1 MEAEAAVLSQLQLQL
16 LALVSELR
24 LLRER
29 ERGAREELRD
39 AAQRWEEAEEEH
51 RREARELRAE
61 VATRDDALRKL
72 EARIKC
78 LENENDLL
86 EQNENNLKESMEGLL
101 QSREA
106 FIKHYEAG
114 IRPLCFSASFG
125 LPFPFSSIHYMLSFS
140 ILNLLQDS
148 TCSMQWTI
156 QMKDKQIAVISEKL
170 NSHLVLF
177 SSVEKEVA
185 AVKQVLGDVH
195 CLVGEKEN
203 VVSDL
208 KDKVQR
214 ISVLE
219 KDVVEKLNF
228 LESKISAYQL
238 ELQSRARIIY
248 ELKEGLEAEK
258 LNNSFQPQLEEISDD
273 IIERLTSEKQA
284 MHVELHNMEI
294 ALQKFQDLFSSIW
307 HERMKSFSAISG
319 SQDLQDVNNRQ
330 PGRFTFGLSKTLFR
344 FIPTTTQNVDHQLEM
359 GPGSMQVQSPTCFKS
374 GALPSLEPVA
384 ANTETADCLPEPEG
398 DIVMDD
404 LSPTQP
410 TDSVNLDPD
419 SENQP

>member
-1 MEAEAAVLSQLQLQL
+1 METEAAALSQLQLQL

-29 ERGAREELRD
+29 ERGARDELRD
-39 AAQRWEEAEEEH
+39 AGQRWEEAEEEH

-61 VATRDDALRKL
+61 VAARDDALRKL

-78 LENENDLL
+78 LENENELL
-86 EQNENNLKESMEGLL
+86 EKNENNLKETMEGLL

-106 FIKHYEAG
+106 FIKHYE
-114 IRPLCFSASFG
+114 
-125 LPFPFSSIHYMLSFS
+125 
-140 ILNLLQDS
+140 DS

-177 SSVEKEVA
+177 SSVQKEVA

-195 CLVGEKEN
+195 FLVGEKEN
-203 VVSDL
+203 VVADL
-208 KDKVQR
+208 KDKVQM

-219 KDVVEKLNF
+219 KDVVDKLNF

-238 ELQSRARIIY
+238 ELRSRARIIY
-248 ELKEGLEAEK
+248 ELKDRLEAEK
-258 LNNSFQPQLEEISDD
+258 LNNSFQPQLEELKKALLVKDD

-294 ALQKFQDLFSSIW
+294 ALQRFQDLFSSIG
-307 HERMKSFSAISG
+307 HGRMKNFLAISG
-319 SQDLQDVNNRQ
+319 SQDVNNGQ
-330 PGRFTFGLSKTLFR
+330 PESIPGTQGGLANEHNSVTA
-344 FIPTTTQNVDHQLEM
+344 IDEAATTQNVDHQLEIS
-359 GPGSMQVQSPTCFKS
+359 PGSMQVQSPTCLKF
-374 GALPSLEPVA
+374 GALSSPEPVA
-384 ANTETADCLPEPEG
+384 AHTEKADCLPELKE
-398 DIVMDD
+398 DIVMGD
-404 LSPTQP
+404 LSPTHP
-410 TDSVNLDPD
+410 TDSVNPEPD
-419 SENQP
+419 SENQQLL

>member
-16 LALVSELR
+16 LALVFEHR

-39 AAQRWEEAEEEH
+39 AGQRWEEAEGEH

-61 VATRDDALRKL
+61 VAARDDALRKL

-78 LENENDLL
+78 LENENELL
-86 EQNENNLKESMEGLL
+86 EKNENNLKETMEGLL

-106 FIKHYEAG
+106 FIKHYE
-114 IRPLCFSASFG
+114 
-125 LPFPFSSIHYMLSFS
+125 
-140 ILNLLQDS
+140 DS
-148 TCSMQWTI
+148 TCSMHWTI

-170 NSHLVLF
+170 NSHLILF

-185 AVKQVLGDVH
+185 AVKQALGDVH
-195 CLVGEKEN
+195 CMVGEKEN
-203 VVSDL
+203 VVADL
-208 KDKVQR
+208 KDKVQS

-238 ELQSRARIIY
+238 ELHNRAKIIY
-248 ELKEGLEAEK
+248 ELKDRLEAEK
-258 LNNSFQPQLEEISDD
+258 LNNSFQPQLEELKKALLVKDD
-273 IIERLTSEKQA
+273 IIERLASEKQA
-284 MHVELHNMEI
+284 KHVELHNMEI
-294 ALQKFQDLFSSIW
+294 ALQKFQDLFSSIG
-307 HERMKSFSAISG
+307 HEGMKSFSTISG
-319 SQDLQDVNNRQ
+319 NKDIEDVNNKQ
-330 PGRFTFGLSKTLFR
+330 LESIPGIQCALANERSSITS
-344 FIPTTTQNVDHQLEM
+344 IDEAATTQNVDHQMEI
-359 GPGSMQVQSPTCFKS
+359 GPVSMQIQSSTYFKS
-374 GALPSLEPVA
+374 GALPSPEAVA
-384 ANTETADCLPEPEG
+384 ANTDKAYCPPELKG
-398 DIVMDD
+398 DIVMGD

-410 TDSVNLDPD
+410 ADPVNLDPD

>member
-1 MEAEAAVLSQLQLQL
+1 MEVEAAVLSQLQLQL
-16 LALVSELR
+16 LALVSEHR

-29 ERGAREELRD
+29 ERGAREELRN
-39 AAQRWEEAEEEH
+39 AGQRWEEADEEH

-61 VATRDDALRKL
+61 VTTRDDALRKL

-78 LENENDLL
+78 LENENELL
-86 EQNENNLKESMEGLL
+86 EKNENNLKETMEGLL

-106 FIKHYEAG
+106 FLKHYE
-114 IRPLCFSASFG
+114 
-125 LPFPFSSIHYMLSFS
+125 
-140 ILNLLQDS
+140 DS

-156 QMKDKQIAVISEKL
+156 QMKDKQIAVLSEKL

-195 CLVGEKEN
+195 CMVGEKEN
-203 VVSDL
+203 VVADL

-219 KDVVEKLNF
+219 KDVVEKVNF

-238 ELQSRARIIY
+238 ELRNRAKIIY
-248 ELKEGLEAEK
+248 ELKDRLEAEK
-258 LNNSFQPQLEEISDD
+258 LNNSFQPRLEELKKALLVKDD
-273 IIERLTSEKQA
+273 IIERLTSEKQT

-294 ALQKFQDLFSSIW
+294 ALQKFQDLFSCIG
-307 HERMKSFSAISG
+307 HESFSTISG
-319 SQDLQDVNNRQ
+319 NKDIEDVNNKQ
-330 PGRFTFGLSKTLFR
+330 LESIPGIQCGLANERSSITS
-344 FIPTTTQNVDHQLEM
+344 IDEAATTQNVDHQMEN
-359 GPGSMQVQSPTCFKS
+359 GPVSMQIQSPTYLKS
-374 GALPSLEPVA
+374 GALPSPEP
-384 ANTETADCLPEPEG
+384 ANTEKAYCPAELKG
-398 DIVMDD
+398 DIIMGD

-410 TDSVNLDPD
+410 AEPVNLDPD

>member
-39 AAQRWEEAEEEH
+39 AGKRWEEAEVER
-51 RREARELRAE
+51 RREATELRAD
-61 VATRDDALRKL
+61 VAARDDALRKL

-78 LENENDLL
+78 LENENELL
-86 EQNENNLKESMEGLL
+86 EKNESNLKETMEGLL

-106 FIKHYEAG
+106 FIKCYE
-114 IRPLCFSASFG
+114 
-125 LPFPFSSIHYMLSFS
+125 
-140 ILNLLQDS
+140 DS

-195 CLVGEKEN
+195 CLVGEKETLVAN
-203 VVSDL
+203 L
-208 KDKVQR
+208 KDKVHR

-219 KDVVEKLNF
+219 KDFVEKLNF

-238 ELQSRARIIY
+238 ELRSRARIIY
-248 ELKEGLEAEK
+248 DLKDRLETEK
-258 LNNSFQPQLEEISDD
+258 LNNSFQPQLEELKKALLVKDET
-273 IIERLTSEKQA
+273 IERLTSEKQS
-284 MHVELHNMEI
+284 MQVELHNMEI
-294 ALQKFQDLFSSIW
+294 ALQKFQDLFSSIG
-307 HERMKSFSAISG
+307 HEGVKSFSAISE
-319 SQDLQDVNNRQ
+319 SQDVNNEHLESTQ
-330 PGRFTFGLSKTLFR
+330 CGLANEHTSVT
-344 FIPTTTQNVDHQLEM
+344 VAVEEGHQLEIN
-359 GPGSMQVQSPTCFKS
+359 PGSLQVQSPACFKS
-374 GALPSLEPVA
+374 GALPSHELVA
-384 ANTETADCLPEPEG
+384 ANTETANRLLESNG
-398 DIVMDD
+398 DIDMGD
-404 LSPTQP
+404 LSPAPP
-410 TDSVNLDPD
+410 TDPLNRDPD
-419 SENQP
+419 SENQS

>member
-1 MEAEAAVLSQLQLQL
+1 MEAEAAVLTQLQLQL

-39 AAQRWEEAEEEH
+39 AGQRWEEAQEEH
-51 RREARELRAE
+51 RREARELRSE
-61 VATRDDALRKL
+61 VAARDDALRKL
-72 EARIKC
+72 EAKIKF
-78 LENENDLL
+78 LENENELL
-86 EQNENNLKESMEGLL
+86 EKNENNLKESMEVLL

-106 FIKHYEAG
+106 FIKHYE
-114 IRPLCFSASFG
+114 
-125 LPFPFSSIHYMLSFS
+125 
-140 ILNLLQDS
+140 DS

-177 SSVEKEVA
+177 SSIEKEVS

-203 VVSDL
+203 VVADL

-219 KDVVEKLNF
+219 KDVVEKLTF
-228 LESKISAYQL
+228 LESKISAYQH
-238 ELQSRARIIY
+238 ELRSRARIIY
-248 ELKEGLEAEK
+248 ELKDRLQAEK
-258 LNNSFQPQLEEISDD
+258 LNNSFQPQLEEISKALLVKDD

-294 ALQKFQDLFSSIW
+294 ALQRFQDLFSSIG
-307 HERMKSFSAISG
+307 HERMKSFSANCG
-319 SQDLQDVNNRQ
+319 SQDVQDVNNRQ
-330 PGRFTFGLSKTLFR
+330 PESIPGTQCGLANEHNLVTA
-344 FIPTTTQNVDHQLEM
+344 IDEADCQLELS
-359 GPGSMQVQSPTCFKS
+359 PGSMQVQSPKCLKS
-374 GALPSLEPVA
+374 GSLPSPEPVA
-384 ANTETADCLPEPEG
+384 ANTEEADCLPEPKE
-398 DIVMDD
+398 DVVMGDD
-404 LSPTQP
+404 LSPIQP
-410 TDSVNLDPD
+410 TDSVNPEPD

>member
-1 MEAEAAVLSQLQLQL
+1 MEVEAAVLSQLQLQL
-16 LALVSELR
+16 LALVSEHR

-39 AAQRWEEAEEEH
+39 AGQRWEEAEEEH

-61 VATRDDALRKL
+61 VAARDDALRKL

-78 LENENDLL
+78 LENENELL
-86 EQNENNLKESMEGLL
+86 EKNENNLKETMEGLL

-106 FIKHYEAG
+106 FIKHYE
-114 IRPLCFSASFG
+114 
-125 LPFPFSSIHYMLSFS
+125 
-140 ILNLLQDS
+140 DS

-195 CLVGEKEN
+195 CMVGEKEN
-203 VVSDL
+203 VVADL

-219 KDVVEKLNF
+219 KVVEKLNF

-238 ELQSRARIIY
+238 ELRNRAKTIY
-248 ELKEGLEAEK
+248 ELKDRLEAEK
-258 LNNSFQPQLEEISDD
+258 LNNSFQPQLEELKKALLVKDD

-284 MHVELHNMEI
+284 MHGELHNMEI
-294 ALQKFQDLFSSIW
+294 ALQKFQDLFSSIG
-307 HERMKSFSAISG
+307 HERMKSFSTISG
-319 SQDLQDVNNRQ
+319 NQDIHDVSNEQ
-330 PGRFTFGLSKTLFR
+330 PENIPGTQCGLANERASITS
-344 FIPTTTQNVDHQLEM
+344 IDVAATTQNVNHQSEIR
-359 GPGSMQVQSPTCFKS
+359 PGRMKVQSPTYLKS
-374 GALPSLEPVA
+374 GALPSPEPVA
-384 ANTETADCLPEPEG
+384 ANTETVDCLPEPKG
-398 DIVMDD
+398 DTVMGN
-404 LSPTQP
+404 LSPMQP
-410 TDSVNLDPD
+410 ADFVNPDAD

>member
-16 LALVSELR
+16 LALVSEHR

-39 AAQRWEEAEEEH
+39 AGQRWEEAEEEH

-61 VATRDDALRKL
+61 VAARDDALRKL

-78 LENENDLL
+78 LENENELL
-86 EQNENNLKESMEGLL
+86 EKNENNLKETMEGLL

-106 FIKHYEAG
+106 FIKHYE
-114 IRPLCFSASFG
+114 
-125 LPFPFSSIHYMLSFS
+125 
-140 ILNLLQDS
+140 DS

-195 CLVGEKEN
+195 CMVGEKEN
-203 VVSDL
+203 VVADL

-238 ELQSRARIIY
+238 ELRNRAKIIY
-248 ELKEGLEAEK
+248 ELKDRLEAEK
-258 LNNSFQPQLEEISDD
+258 LNNSFQPQLEELKKALLVKDD

-294 ALQKFQDLFSSIW
+294 ALQKFQDLFSSIG
-307 HERMKSFSAISG
+307 HEGMKSFATISG
-319 SQDLQDVNNRQ
+319 NQDIHDVSNEQ
-330 PGRFTFGLSKTLFR
+330 PESIPGTQCGLANEHASITS
-344 FIPTTTQNVDHQLEM
+344 IDEAATTQNVNHQSEIR
-359 GPGSMQVQSPTCFKS
+359 PGRMEVQSPKYLKP
-374 GALPSLEPVA
+374 GALPSPEPVA
-384 ANTETADCLPEPEG
+384 ANTETVDCLPEPKG
-398 DIVMDD
+398 DTAMGN

-410 TDSVNLDPD
+410 ADFVNPDAD
-419 SENQP
+419 SENQS